1 MAVGDFAPLF
11 LPRQSIPPLR
21 PSSSSSSSLVVSTS
35 SIPRDKLLIHS
46 KMRSSRIQLLLGA
59 LFVLILLFS
68 TVTAHGHHDMG
79 DIANQGRNPNAKPR
93 PNQHRPP
100 QDHPGHEGHDHE
112 GHEHHDEH
120 DILEDEE
127 ATPPVAESTSSVA
140 VDLPT
145 FTVPLP
151 VRH

>member
-1 MAVGDFAPLF
+1 
-11 LPRQSIPPLR
+11 
-21 PSSSSSSSLVVSTS
+21 
-35 SIPRDKLLIHS
+35 
-46 KMRSSRIQLLLGA
+46 MRSSRIQLLLGA
-59 LFVLILLFS
+59 LFVVILLFS

-100 QDHPGHEGHDHE
+100 QDHPAHEGHDHE
-112 GHEHHDEH
+112 GHEH
-120 DILEDEE
+120 DILEEEE
-127 ATPPVAESTSSVA
+127 ATPPVVESTSSVA

-151 VRH
+151 VRFN